1 MKGKR
6 PVSLSQRGMKLFLG
20 VSSRERGYDMTR
32 KRIAVLLLF
41 LVLLALAALYFF
53 LPRPVLRDPAHTVIT
68 AIVIQKDP
76 YYQEGPEDKFV
87 WTPETAEDQAL
98 ARELVDYLA
107 GCKQTGTL
115 LREPG
120 RAPLTWK
127 TMSIHLEERTP
138 GATSLRSGSLIL
150 GPARFAPGESPE
162 DLGISS
168 REYRKAYGLSALFPA
183 KNGPQFLGRLQ
194 DPDGIRAHVLDALDL
209 PADFL

>member
-1 MKGKR
+1 M
-6 PVSLSQRGMKLFLG
+6 LG
-20 VSSRERGYDMTR
+20 VSFRERGYVMTR
-32 KRIAVLLLF
+32 KRMVVLIFILI
-41 LVLLALAALYFF
+41 LLALAALYFF
-53 LPRPVLRDPAHTVIT
+53 LPRPVLRDPEHTVIT
-68 AIVIQKDP
+68 AIVIEKDP
-76 YYQEGPEDKFV
+76 YYQKEREDKFV
-87 WTPETAEDQAL
+87 WTPETEEDQTL

-120 RAPLTWK
+120 RGPLTWK
-127 TMSIHLEERTP
+127 TMSIVLEERTP
-138 GATSLRSGSLIL
+138 GATTPRSGSLIL

-168 REYRKAYGLSALFPA
+168 REYRKAYGLSALFA
-183 KNGPQFLGRLQ
+183 EKSGPQFLGRLQ